1 MMLIISVLALIGAL
15 RFRKPAPATGIGQ
28 DTKKGDAA

>member
-1 MMLIISVLALIGAL
+1 MMLVISILALIGAL
-15 RFRKPAPATGIGQ
+15 RFRKRAPTTGTGQ

>member
-1 MMLIISVLALIGAL
+1 MLVISIFALIGAL
-15 RFRKPAPATGIGQ
+15 RFHKPAPAKGIGQ